1 MKLPDSP
8 RNPNV
13 CVCVGLC
20 VCMKTRKKTLDCKHQ
35 PEGLRSLLAWQH
47 AEWMA
52 VCVCVCVRACKSGG
66 GLSRWTVDE
75 EGSQCLSSALSF
87 IG

>member
-35 PEGLRSLLAWQH
+35 PEGPCWHGNMQNGWQY
-47 AEWMA
+47 ACVF
-52 VCVCVCVRACKSGG
+52 VCVHARAGVG
-66 GLSRWTVDE
+66 
-75 EGSQCLSSALSF
+75 
-87 IG
+87 

>member
-52 VCVCVCVRACKSGG
+52 VCVCLCACMQERGWVEQVDCGRGRKSV
-66 GLSRWTVDE
+66 LI
-75 EGSQCLSSALSF
+75 QCT
-87 IG
+87 